1 MQKMEIAAQIFI
13 ICAITNKLNSMKK
26 IAIFASGSGTNA
38 ENIIQYF
45 TENEYGQ
52 VAVVLSNKIDAG
64 VHERAKRYGVP
75 AFSFSGADFREG
87 TVIMRKLAE
96 YDVDFIVLAGFLA
109 LVPPVI
115 VNAYRENIIN
125 IHPALLPKFGGKGM
139 YGHFVHEAVF
149 AAKETKTGITIH
161 YVNERY
167 DEGAIIFQAEFQIL
181 PSDTVGEIEEKI
193 HELEYLHFPRVI
205 KELLESEK

>member
-1 MQKMEIAAQIFI
+1 
-13 ICAITNKLNSMKK
+13 MKK

-38 ENIIQYF
+38 ENIIRYF
-45 TENEYGQ
+45 SESTSVC
-52 VAVVLSNKIDAG
+52 VAVVLSNKSNAV
-64 VHERAKRYGVP
+64 VHERAKNHGIPSFY
-75 AFSFSGADFREG
+75 FSNAEFKEG
-87 TVIMRKLAE
+87 TAVLKKLE
-96 YDVDFIVLAGFLA
+96 EFGTDFIVLAGFLA
-109 LVPPVI
+109 MIPPAI
-115 VNAYRENIIN
+115 INMYNNKIIN
-125 IHPALLPKFGGKGM
+125 IHPALLPKYGGKGM
-139 YGHFVHEAVF
+139 YGHFVHEAVI

-205 KELLESEK
+205 KELLEN